1 MTSLQFHFRLRSRH
15 GGPDHA
21 TESLSVDFR
30 NDDAAD
36 WQALEPSLHTPGFR
50 LYLLSLLLCQHHY
63 LVANALERHL
73 PLAAVNGELTVSTSS
88 SWRIE
93 AVSGTFRVTLEATAG
108 ADAPK
113 LEADTIAFL
122 ERRMTVCPV
131 SRNLPDTVS
140 KAIRVDAGR

>member
-1 MTSLQFHFRLRSRH
+1 MSSLLFHFRLRSRH

-30 NDDAAD
+30 NDDGAD

-73 PLAAVNGELTVSTSS
+73 PLAAVNGELTVTTSS

-93 AVSGTFRVTLEATAG
+93 AVSGTFRVTLEASEG
-108 ADAPK
+108 AAAPK
-113 LEADTIAFL
+113 LEADTMAFL

-140 KAIRVDAGR
+140 KAIQVEAGR